1 MNQVLTMSCFFE
13 RWFIILIWLYSQS
26 PNSIMSGFERNASWI
41 VGRIPPSKFEYE
53 ILNGEMT
60 EEKAIV
66 LCENDLQCGG
76 FTFKGTRRN
85 REIREVYFFHFI
97 HDETSS
103 LEDYRKYPHWTSYI
117 VASRDCIVL
126 SGHYLN
132 KFDDD
137 STHIAHL

>member
-1 MNQVLTMSCFFE
+1 MNQVLSMSFFFE
-13 RWFIILIWLYSQS
+13 RWFIILIWFYSQS
-26 PNSIMSGFERNASWI
+26 PNPIMSGFERNASWI

-53 ILNGEMT
+53 KLNGLYS

-66 LCENDLQCGG
+66 LCENDVQCGG
-76 FTFKGTRRN
+76 FTFKGTRKN

-97 HDETSS
+97 PDETSS
-103 LEDYRKYPHWTSYI
+103 LEEYRKYPHWTSYI

-132 KFDDD
+132 NN
-137 STHIAHL
+137 SSRIAHL

>member
-1 MNQVLTMSCFFE
+1 MNKVFSMSFFFE

-76 FTFKGTRRN
+76 FTFKGRRKN

-97 HDETSS
+97 HDETSA
-103 LEDYRKYPHWTSYI
+103 LEEYRKYPHWTSYI
-117 VASRDCIVL
+117 VGSRDCIVL

-132 KFDDD
+132 RFNNT
-137 STHIAHL
+137 SSHIAHL

>member
-1 MNQVLTMSCFFE
+1 MNKVFSMSFFFE

-53 ILNGEMT
+53 KLNGFYS
-60 EEKAIV
+60 EEKAMV

-76 FTFKGTRRN
+76 FTFKGRIKSK
-85 REIREVYFFHFI
+85 EIREVYFFHFI
-97 HDETSS
+97 HVEASS
-103 LEDYRKYPHWTSYI
+103 LEEYRKYPHWTSYI
-117 VASRDCIVL
+117 VGSRDCIVL

-132 KFDDD
+132 RFNNAT
-137 STHIAHL
+137 SHIANL